1 MKSKIDLSLVNRLKR
16 QNRDTLPEKEY
27 EIRDTDL
34 KGFVLRVLPSGRL
47 VFTMV
52 YARGKRVT
60 IGSADSIEP
69 SQARMIAKQY
79 EGDHLKATHGL
90 GEDPIAKK
98 RQKQTDTY
106 EQFLDT
112 LYKPHLEA
120 TLRKGVNNEEN
131 VRETMAT
138 LKSRFADFLK
148 LSLSDISPLLIEKW
162 RQRRRVDGVKPA
174 SINRQLNDLRACL
187 NRAVKWGALASS
199 PFDKIEPMKTDSSA
213 KVRYLTKEEEERL
226 RTALDEREAR
236 IKAARQSANSW
247 RAERGKK
254 KYADLSCSVFADHLK
269 PAVLLSL
276 NTGLRQGELF
286 GLKWADINFEQSN
299 LTVVGITAKDGETRH
314 IPLNTEA
321 LAILKQWK
329 AQPGVKC
336 QWVFH
341 STDGKPFN
349 NVRTSW
355 TGVLKTAEIDDFRW
369 HDLRHTFASNLVM
382 SGVDL
387 NTVRELLGHSDY
399 KMTQRYA
406 HLAPKHKKEAVDRLV
421 ETRTARPS

>member
-1 MKSKIDLSLVNRLKR
+1 MKAKIDLALVNRLKR
-16 QNRDTLPEKEY
+16 QHKESLPEKEY
-27 EIRDTDL
+27 EVRDTEL
-34 KGFVLRVLPSGRL
+34 KGFVLRVLPSGRM

-60 IGSADSIEP
+60 IGTTESLEP

-79 EGDHLKATHGL
+79 EGDHLKASHGL

-98 RQKQTDTY
+98 KQKQTDTY

-120 TLRKGVNNEEN
+120 TLRKGVNNHEN
-131 VRETMAT
+131 VKETMAT

-148 LSLSDISPLLIEKW
+148 LSLSEITPLLIEKW
-162 RQRRRVDGVKPA
+162 RQRRRQEGVKPA

-213 KVRYLTKEEEERL
+213 KVRYLSKEEETRL
-226 RTALDEREAR
+226 RAALDAREAR
-236 IKAARQSANSW
+236 MKAARQSANAW
-247 RAERGKK
+247 RSERGRPE
-254 KYADLSCSVFADHLK
+254 YADLSESAFADHLK

-286 GLKWADINFEQSN
+286 SLKWADVSFEQSS
-299 LTVVGITAKDGETRH
+299 LTVVGDTAKDGETRH
-314 IPLNTEA
+314 IPLNPEA
-321 LAILKQWK
+321 LEILKHWK
-329 AQPGVKC
+329 MQPGIKC

-341 STDGKPFN
+341 GADGKPFD

-355 TGVLKTAEIDDFRW
+355 TGILEDAEIKDFRW

-382 SGVDL
+382 AGVDL

-406 HLAPKHKKEAVDRLV
+406 HLAPKHKQDAVDRLV
-421 ETRTARPS
+421 AARTAN